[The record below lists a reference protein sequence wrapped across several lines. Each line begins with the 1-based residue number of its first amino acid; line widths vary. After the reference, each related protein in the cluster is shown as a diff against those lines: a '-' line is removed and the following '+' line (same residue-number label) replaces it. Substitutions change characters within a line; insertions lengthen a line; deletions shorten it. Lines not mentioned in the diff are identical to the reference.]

1 MSLLTLVNL
10 DLGHDTIEQKRRRN
24 SSIAKILGG
33 HPLHNQ
39 QYEGK
44 HLILYPKGKRFI
56 AEIHQQILESQSAH
70 NMNNNS
76 DTTNDNDIQRSRS
89 SITRT
94 LLQNTGN

>member
-1 MSLLTLVNL
+1 MLNS
-10 DLGHDTIEQKRRRN
+10 DLGQDTVEQKRRRN

-44 HLILYPKGKRFI
+44 NFIQRKNHFFRFFFT
-56 AEIHQQILESQSAH
+56 EIHQQILESQSAH
-70 NMNNNS
+70 SMNNNS
-76 DTTNDNDIQRSRS
+76 DVGIDNDNQRTRS

-94 LLQNTGN
+94 LLRNTGY

>member
-1 MSLLTLVNL
+1 MLNL
-10 DLGHDTIEQKRRRN
+10 DLGQDTVEQKRRRN

-44 HLILYPKGKRFI
+44 DFI
-56 AEIHQQILESQSAH
+56 RRKKNNFSVFFFTEIHQQILESQSAH

-76 DTTNDNDIQRSRS
+76 DMGMDNDNQRTRS

-94 LLQNTGN
+94 LLQNTGY